1 MTEFQL
7 ICAALFVAAG
17 LLVYRAQVSAF
28 VRSLV
33 GSRAK
38 SDVPVVQP
46 SIAVNLV
53 DDIVAVTNLRD
64 RLAAEECKEGVDAC
78 TVLLRV
84 IVEFQQPSKGVV

>member
-1 MTEFQL
+1 MTNFQL
-7 ICAALFVAAG
+7 LCAAVFAAAC
-17 LLVYRAQVSAF
+17 LVVYRTQLVAC
-28 VRSLV
+28 VRALL
-33 GSRAK
+33 GHRQN

-53 DDIVAVTNLRD
+53 NDIVAVTQLRD
-64 RLAAEECKEGVDAC
+64 RLAAEQCKDGVEAC